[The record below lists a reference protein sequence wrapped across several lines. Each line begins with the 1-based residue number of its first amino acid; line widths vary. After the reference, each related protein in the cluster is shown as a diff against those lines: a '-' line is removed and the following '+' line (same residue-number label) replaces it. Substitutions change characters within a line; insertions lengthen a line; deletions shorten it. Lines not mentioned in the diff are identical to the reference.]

1 MCIFQLI
8 NLIKM
13 TNLTIIQIEHL
24 VTLLSGLIN
33 KTTQFG
39 QIRQCPTK

>member
-1 MCIFQLI
+1 
-8 NLIKM
+8 M

-24 VTLLSGLIN
+24 VTLVSGLVN

-39 QIRQCPTK
+39 QIRN